1 VYATKDSELIYE
13 QHDKLLREADRRRLV
28 RQLRAAR
35 RKGQPQLRASLCSNE
50 ARSREGEAS
59 FTLRRV
65 GSLARAGGREADLQE
80 SSVGKKTIRILIVDD
95 QPAVR
100 EGLRL
105 RLSLEPELEVVGEA
119 GDGAEAIALAGSL
132 RPDVVLIDVKM
143 PGTDGI
149 EVTAALKVVVRE
161 IAVVMLSLYDDIE
174 TRRRAKEAG
183 VAAFVAK
190 HRMEELL
197 AVIRRAA
204 FGRPEGA

>member
-1 VYATKDSELIYE
+1 M
-13 QHDKLLREADRRRLV
+13 
-28 RQLRAAR
+28 
-35 RKGQPQLRASLCSNE
+35 
-50 ARSREGEAS
+50 
-59 FTLRRV
+59 
-65 GSLARAGGREADLQE
+65 QE
-80 SSVGKKTIRILIVDD
+80 SRVGKKRIRILIVDD

-100 EGLRL
+100 QGLRL

-132 RPDVVLIDVKM
+132 RPDVVLMDVRM

-149 EVTAALKVVVRE
+149 EATAALKVTTRE
-161 IAVVMLSLYDDIE
+161 IAVVMLSLYDDSG

-183 VAAFVAK
+183 AAAFVAK
-190 HRMEELL
+190 HRMEEELP

>member
-1 VYATKDSELIYE
+1 MQGS
-13 QHDKLLREADRRRLV
+13 
-28 RQLRAAR
+28 
-35 RKGQPQLRASLCSNE
+35 
-50 ARSREGEAS
+50 
-59 FTLRRV
+59 RV
-65 GSLARAGGREADLQE
+65 GKE
-80 SSVGKKTIRILIVDD
+80 TIRLLIVDD

-100 EGLRL
+100 QGLRL

-132 RPDVVLIDVKM
+132 RPDVVLMDVRM

-149 EVTAALKVVVRE
+149 EATAALKVTTRE
-161 IAVVMLSLYDDIE
+161 IAVVMLSLYDDSG

-183 VAAFVAK
+183 AAAFVAK

-204 FGRPEGA
+204 FGSPEGA